1 MSPPSDSLESLSS
14 NTESD
19 QRTIEVL
26 SENSLSRLS
35 ETTDSTPVP
44 TPKSDPRKP
53 QLFKPGRSG
62 NPAGRPK
69 GVKNQITILK
79 EALELKLRNK
89 AAWKIEKVLDKA
101 IELALAGDKLMI
113 KLLLE
118 LHMSKASHQEDTTQG
133 KSQVAVVIQNL
144 TESSQSERR
153 SLQELGSGP
162 GKVIDVSPKGNP
174 NE

>member
-1 MSPPSDSLESLSS
+1 
-14 NTESD
+14 
-19 QRTIEVL
+19 
-26 SENSLSRLS
+26 
-35 ETTDSTPVP
+35 
-44 TPKSDPRKP
+44 
-53 QLFKPGRSG
+53 
-62 NPAGRPK
+62 
-69 GVKNQITILK
+69 
-79 EALELKLRNK
+79 
-89 AAWKIEKVLDKA
+89 
-101 IELALAGDKLMI
+101 MI